1 MISVNSFSYHAYS
14 HASSKQAQSEI
25 CLFHCIICV
34 FGLLQHSV
42 VQLQVLNCHDSVIY
56 ILAPLRF
63 ATIYGCSDATIV
75 LGAVGKVIMKM
86 LGLLLL
92 VLNDSD
98 FILLLVSITA
108 FFSFIY
114 SLGLWRIFPII
125 LLWDLIGWF
134 TTPVASNKVINC
146 YAMDSFHAK
155 LHLLIQSTML
165 YISVLFG

>member
-34 FGLLQHSV
+34 LGLLQHGV

-92 VLNDSD
+92 VSNDS
-98 FILLLVSITA
+98 IS
-108 FFSFIY
+108 FFYLSLSQPFSLSFT
-114 SLGLWRIFPII
+114 
-125 LLWDLIGWF
+125 LWDCEG
-134 TTPVASNKVINC
+134 
-146 YAMDSFHAK
+146 SF
-155 LHLLIQSTML
+155 LLYSCGI
-165 YISVLFG
+165 